1 MVTVAGKI
9 SAELTT
15 GGWLPEA
22 PPPLPAAGPLP
33 PVEAGAWGGCS
44 DEQLHRASAARRDAA
59 SAASL
64 PMRVSVRRIVPLLP
78 YKSRHE
84 TIRL

>member
-1 MVTVAGKI
+1 MVTVAGKM

-15 GGWLPEA
+15 GGRLPDA
-22 PPPLPAAGPLP
+22 PPPLPATVAPP

-44 DEQLHRASAARRDAA
+44 DEQLHRASAARRDVA

-64 PMRVSVRRIVPLLP
+64 PIRVSVRRIVPLLP
-78 YKSRHE
+78 YRSRHE

>member
-1 MVTVAGKI
+1 MVTVAGKM

-15 GGWLPEA
+15 GGRLPDA
-22 PPPLPAAGPLP
+22 PPPLPATVAPP

-44 DEQLHRASAARRDAA
+44 DEQLHRASAA
-59 SAASL
+59 SL
-64 PMRVSVRRIVPLLP
+64 PIRVSVRRIVPLLP
-78 YKSRHE
+78 YRSRHE